1 VIWVKIV
8 SESNNTN
15 CSMKTKNIIEQKA
28 LESLVGS
35 TVEDSFMDI
44 DNVLYIL
51 IKVNKSK
58 KIEKH
63 LKILNKKNSS

>member
-1 VIWVKIV
+1 
-8 SESNNTN
+8 
-15 CSMKTKNIIEQKA
+15 MKTKNIIEQKA